1 MTFISC
7 GRSTIRNIFLFL
19 AFALGAAAQAPET
32 PANPPNILFITVDTL
47 RADHLSAYGYHLKT
61 SPRIDQLAAA
71 GVRFENAYC
80 TIPLTGP
87 SHISMFTSRFPQEHG
102 ARINGV
108 APPEK
113 TKFLF
118 LPQVLRK
125 HGYTNGAFISAW
137 PLTSRL
143 THLARWFDTYDE
155 KLTRNYQLFNSSR
168 YAEDVTPPAIAWV
181 KNNKSKPFF
190 LWVHYFD
197 PHSPYHLREEFASP
211 EKIGEPPAGRPAQSR
226 EMQQRIRKYDSE
238 IGYADHYIGKLLDT
252 LTSEGLEDNTIV
264 VLTADHGESLGEHGY
279 VGHGRQL
286 YEPIVRVPLIVRY
299 PARVP
304 AGKVIEQP
312 VSSLDLTPTM
322 LELSVGL
329 ASPEMRASPFGGRSV
344 AKAIESGERIYAR
357 PVRYVSFAGK
367 KGFAPT
373 WVSWLW
379 VKKDNLPLHVGMT
392 EGSRKLIWTPR
403 DEKLA
408 IFNIERDPFEI
419 HPALPESGGESF
431 VEHTEALEKWYLAT
445 DLSEGESKLTE
456 RDMEVLKTL
465 GYIQ

>member
-1 MTFISC
+1 MTFGCC
-7 GRSTIRNIFLFL
+7 GRSTIGKILL
-19 AFALGAAAQAPET
+19 SAAFCAGAAAQIPEN
-32 PANPPNILFITVDTL
+32 PPKPPNIVFLSVDTL

-61 SPRIDQLAAA
+61 SPRIDELAAA

-87 SHISMFTSRFPQEHG
+87 SHISIFTSRFPQEHG

-108 APPEK
+108 APPER

-155 KLTRNYQLFNSSR
+155 KLTRSYQLFASSR

-181 KNNKSKPFF
+181 KKNKSKRFF

-197 PHSPYHLREEFASP
+197 PHSPYHLREKFASP
-211 EKIGEPPAGRPAQSR
+211 EKIGEPPAGPPPQSR
-226 EMQQRIRKYDSE
+226 EMQLRIRRYDSE
-238 IGYADHYIGKLLDT
+238 IGYADYYIGQLLDT
-252 LTSEGLEDNTIV
+252 LKNEGLEDNTIV

-286 YEPIVRVPLIVRY
+286 YESIIRVPLIIRY
-299 PARVP
+299 PPKVP
-304 AGKVIEQP
+304 AGKVIDEP
-312 VSSLDLTPTM
+312 VSALDLTPTM
-322 LELSVGL
+322 LELSIGS
-329 ASPEMRASPFGGRSV
+329 ATPGMETSPFGGRSV
-344 AKAIESGERIYAR
+344 AKAVESDERIYAR
-357 PVRYVSFAGK
+357 PVRYVAFAGK
-367 KGFAPT
+367 KGFAPS

-379 VKKDNLPLHVGMT
+379 VKKDHLPLHVGVT

-403 DEKLA
+403 DEELK
-408 IFNIERDPFEI
+408 IFNLERDPFEI
-419 HPALPESGGESF
+419 HAEQPESGGESF
-431 VEHTEALEKWYLAT
+431 LEQTEALEKWYLAT